1 MKRPNY
7 RLLTVPLVGQRRNSD
22 GEWLTLDKGDGKGPQ
37 PHGDMACWYAAAC
50 MVSYYFRPGPRLG
63 LPDVWRKDQ
72 GMAQASISKLIRV
85 EGLMALDPP
94 KPFKTEV
101 TTEWLEDALWRYGP
115 IWAGGAFHMGHVA
128 CHRRDWSQ
136 GYSCLLQRPLG
147 AGRKDHGNKNVP
159 QRTGPPRQLLIGEGL
174 TQDALLST
182 PFRAVGQ

>member
-22 GEWLTLDKGDGKGPQ
+22 GEWLTLDNGDGKGPQ

-85 EGLMALDPP
+85 EGLMPLDPP

-115 IWAGGAFHMGHVA
+115 IWAGGAFHMGQQHAIVVTGVKDTVVFYNDPWEPA
-128 CHRRDWSQ
+128 AKTMDIKMFRSALGPHDN
-136 GYSCLLQRPLG
+136 CLLV
-147 AGRKDHGNKNVP
+147 KDSLKTHY
-159 QRTGPPRQLLIGEGL
+159 
-174 TQDALLST
+174 
-182 PFRAVGQ
+182 